1 MTSSAATTTR
11 GPGALLLL
19 GLSLGYFLVLLD
31 TTVITV
37 ALPAV
42 GADLGGGLGALQWV
56 SNGYPLAF
64 AALLLTAGAWSD
76 RHGARRVFLVGLCAF
91 AVLSAATSVAWSVG
105 VLIGLRAL
113 LGVAGALLVPTSLA
127 LVATAWTEPA
137 ARARATGVWAALS
150 GTGLVAGPVAGGLL
164 TDAFG
169 WRSVFLVNVPVALAA
184 VVVVARR
191 APETPRSSGRGTDV
205 TGQVSAVVA
214 LGALTYGLV
223 RARWSAPDVLGALA
237 VAVLAAVVFVLAQRR
252 PETGPV
258 APMLPPRLF
267 ADRTFGWG
275 LAAGAI
281 VNFGLSGVLFVLSLS
296 WQGTRGYSAS
306 AAGLAF
312 LPLTIPT
319 ALNPVLTGRL
329 VARTGPKVPAVAGFL
344 LMAAGTAAQAAT
356 TDPLLAALGLALL
369 GFGVSFAIPSLMTA
383 VLGAVPKDLAGVGGG
398 AVNAA
403 RQTGAVLG
411 VAVLGTLL
419 PAGPR
424 TALATAAAVLVVGA
438 VIAGAAVE

>member
-1 MTSSAATTTR
+1 MALSA
-11 GPGALLLL
+11 
-19 GLSLGYFLVLLD
+19 
-31 TTVITV
+31 I
-37 ALPAV
+37 

-64 AALLLTAGAWSD
+64 AALLLSAGAWSD
-76 RHGARRVFLVGLCAF
+76 RHGARRVLLIGLCAF
-91 AVLSAATSVAWSVG
+91 AVLSAVTAVAGSIG
-105 VLIGLRAL
+105 VLIGLRVL

-127 LVATAWTEPA
+127 LIATTWAEPVG
-137 ARARATGVWAALS
+137 RARAMGVWAALS
-150 GTGLVAGPVAGGLL
+150 GAGLVAGPVVGGLL

-184 VVVVARR
+184 VVITVRR
-191 APETPRSSGRGTDV
+191 APETPRSPGRGTDV
-205 TGQVSAVVA
+205 TGQVSAAVA

-223 RARWSAPDVLGALA
+223 RAEWTAPDVLGALA
-237 VAVLAAVVFVLAQRR
+237 VAVAAAVVFVLAQRR
-252 PETGPV
+252 PETDRV

-267 ADRTFGWG
+267 GDRTFAWG
-275 LAAGAI
+275 LVAGAI

-296 WQGTRGYSAS
+296 LQGTRGYSAS

-329 VARTGPKVPAVAGFL
+329 VAGIGPKIPAVAGFL

-356 TDPLLAALGLALL
+356 TDPVLSAIGLGLL
-369 GFGVSFAIPSLMTA
+369 GFGVSFAVPSLMTA
-383 VLGAVPKDLAGVGGG
+383 VLGSVPRELAGVGGG

-411 VAVLGTLL
+411 VAVLGALL
-419 PAGPR
+419 DHDPR
-424 TALATAAAVLVVGA
+424 TALVTAAAVLVVGA
-438 VIAGAAVE
+438 VIAGRAID